1 MVGVALLMAI
11 EIPSYRRAAE
21 YFSRLTHV
29 NCSKSSLQRLVAE
42 YGGKAV
48 IAQAR
53 EAQAMVQ
60 VPKEEAEIAWR
71 SIPKPDSEQM
81 NISMDGAMI
90 NVIGEGWK
98 EVKTVAISAVEHEVE
113 EQTGKRRTRLTH
125 HSYRAGLWNAAEFSN
140 QQWAEACR
148 RGVERAP
155 YLSSVNDGA
164 AWIWNVTRMC
174 YGNCV
179 EILDWWHA
187 VERLWTIAHQQFGQ
201 GTPEASAW
209 VKAQKTLLGQ
219 SRLRQIMR
227 NVRRLYPRMH
237 LPEAV
242 RKCVAYLFYNRHRMH
257 YGEYREA
264 GYPIGSGSVESACK
278 LVVQARL
285 KQAGMRWKGECAQ
298 AVLALRSMLLSD
310 NWTHALQTIG
320 LS

>member
-1 MVGVALLMAI
+1 MAI

-21 YFSRLTHV
+21 YFSLLTHV
-29 NCSKSSLQRLVAE
+29 TCSKSSLQRLVVE

-48 IAQAR
+48 IAQAQ
-53 EAQAMVQ
+53 EAKAMVQ

-71 SIPKPDSEQM
+71 SIPEPDSKQM

-98 EVKTVAISAVEHEVE
+98 EVKTVTISAVEQEVE
-113 EQTGKRRTRLTH
+113 QETGKKRGALRTRLTH
-125 HSYRAGLWNAAEFSN
+125 HSYRAGLWNAAEFST

-148 RGVERAP
+148 RGVERAA

-187 VERLWTIAHQQFGQ
+187 VERLWIIVHQQFGQ
-201 GTPEASAW
+201 ETPEAAVW
-209 VKAQKTLLGQ
+209 VSAQKSLLRQ

-227 NVRRLYPRMH
+227 NVRRLYPHHH
-237 LPEAV
+237 LPESV
-242 RKCVAYLFYNRHRMH
+242 RKAVAYLFHNRHRM
-257 YGEYREA
+257 YYKEYREA

-278 LVVQARL
+278 LVVQTRL
-285 KQAGMRWKGECAQ
+285 KQAGMRWKRTNAQ
-298 AVLALRSMLLSD
+298 AVLALRSLLLSD
-310 NWTHALQTIG
+310 NWTHATQIMG
-320 LS
+320 LT